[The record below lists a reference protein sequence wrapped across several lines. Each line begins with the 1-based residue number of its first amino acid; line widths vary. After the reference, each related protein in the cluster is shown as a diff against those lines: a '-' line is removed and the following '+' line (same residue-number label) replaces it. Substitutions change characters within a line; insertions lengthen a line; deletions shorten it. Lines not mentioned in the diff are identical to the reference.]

1 MIYALVA
8 ALVAVWAMSILAVL
22 AGALYYQEHSRRVA
36 AEIFAGRYITDAV
49 VIPPPEEPEERITR
63 EVAELPIDRF
73 EVTDLA
79 RHYMALAAETGT
91 AIGEEEAQAMAAKD
105 IHSLQSTE

>member
-1 MIYALVA
+1 MIYVLIGAL
-8 ALVAVWAMSILAVL
+8 LLCWTMSVLAVL

-49 VIPPPEEPEERITR
+49 VIPPPEEPEERIER

-73 EVTDLA
+73 EVNDLA
-79 RHYMALAAETGT
+79 QHYMALAKETGT
-91 AIGEEEAQAMAAKD
+91 SISEEEAQAMAAQD
-105 IHSLQSTE
+105 INSLQNTE

>member
-8 ALVAVWAMSILAVL
+8 ALVAVWIMSILAVL

-49 VIPPPEEPEERITR
+49 VLPAPEEPEERIER
-63 EVAELPIDRF
+63 EIAELPIDRF
-73 EVTDLA
+73 EVDDLA
-79 RHYMALAAETGT
+79 KHYMALAKETGT
-91 AIGEEEAQAMAAKD
+91 SISEEEAQAMAVKD
-105 IHSLQSTE
+105 IHSLQNTE